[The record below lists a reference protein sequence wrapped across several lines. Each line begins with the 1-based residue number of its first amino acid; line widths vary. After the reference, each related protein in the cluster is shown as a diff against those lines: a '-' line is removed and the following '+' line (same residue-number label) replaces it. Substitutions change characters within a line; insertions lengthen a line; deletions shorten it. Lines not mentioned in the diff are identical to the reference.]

1 MRLTFFL
8 DALQDLTTCHTRAL
22 GDPLGVINLDQAR
35 NGTKISV
42 EGLQPFTEMDP
53 SLTLRHE
60 AIPCRC
66 AP

>member
-1 MRLTFFL
+1 MRLTFFS

-42 EGLQPFTEMDP
+42 EGGLQPFTEMDP
-53 SLTLRHE
+53 SASPRHV
-60 AIPCRC
+60 ATPCR
-66 AP
+66 